1 MKNNKLL
8 IAVLISAVSVFSFAF
23 YSYAGT
29 VETDYD
35 GRKYNCVEPE
45 TNQDGTASP
54 ENLWWDSM
62 TNHSFARRG
71 DLNSDGHVTAEDA
84 RLCLRYA
91 ARLVGFFEYEHSVY
105 IGDVDENSVLTAGDA
120 RLILRCAARLDP
132 PFNMT
137 GEVLPAVTYHLVG
150 LQSADDGSY
159 KWIAACDKADGFTLE
174 ETRWNN
180 KNVDISGDFREHL
193 QMFSFKADEAGEYTV
208 KFEYISRDGKTVAD
222 EFYVTYILKEEKNTW
237 ISG

>member
-1 MKNNKLL
+1 MKNNKSL
-8 IAVLISAVSVFSFAF
+8 IAVMIAIVSVFSFAF
-23 YSYAGT
+23 YAYAGT

-35 GRKYNCVEPE
+35 GRTYNCVEPA
-45 TNQDGTASP
+45 TNPDGTAAP
-54 ENLWWDSM
+54 ENLWWSSM
-62 TNHSFARRG
+62 KNQSFARRG

-91 ARLVGFFEYEHSVY
+91 ARLVNFFEYEHSIY
-105 IGDVDENSVLTAGDA
+105 IGDVDENAILTAEDA
-120 RLILRCAARLDP
+120 RLILRSAAKLDP

-137 GEVLPAVTYHLVG
+137 GEVYSTITYHLVG

-159 KWIAACDKADGFTLE
+159 KWIAKCDKADGFTLE

-193 QMFSFKADEAGEYTV
+193 QMFSFKASKADKYTV
-208 KFEYISRDGKTVAD
+208 KFEYVSKDGKTIAD
-222 EFYVTYILKEEKNTW
+222 EFSITYILKEEK
-237 ISG
+237 IRE